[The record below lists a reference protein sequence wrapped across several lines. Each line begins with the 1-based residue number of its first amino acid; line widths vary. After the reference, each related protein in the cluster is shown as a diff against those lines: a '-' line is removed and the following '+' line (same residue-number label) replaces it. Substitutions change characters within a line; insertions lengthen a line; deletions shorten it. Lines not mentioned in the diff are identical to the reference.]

1 MYLFADTSEDK
12 TQIAVLGKDGKFV
25 DELSFDGKGMQT
37 ELLLAKI
44 DLILSSNNLEKK
56 NLLGIIAV
64 AGPGSYTSLRV
75 GLSALNAMAYSLNI
89 PIAVIRAKSTKLQ
102 ISRAVIRVVSGSF
115 VKPVMPKYKYPAKIT
130 VKTRT

>member
-102 ISRAVIRVVSGSF
+102 ISRAVFRVVSGSF